1 MQIPDLQ
8 ANGPVRVFSS
18 GVLSVDMSLVHDYYL
33 TVLGPVG
40 PEPLVSLC
48 HPYQIKD
55 TNTLWKTFRIL
66 TIIIKVLLLHSRA
79 SHFN

>member
-8 ANGPVRVFSS
+8 AKGSIWVFSG
-18 GVLSVDMSLVHDYYL
+18 GVFSVDVSLVHDYYL

-48 HPYQIKD
+48 HSYQIKD
-55 TNTLWKTFRIL
+55 TNTLWKTFGSLAI
-66 TIIIKVLLLHSRA
+66 TKKVALVHSQA